1 MQDLMD
7 WFLGTPVKI
16 ALILS
21 LAFLVRIALIRASTR
36 VIKRAMLLRQDR
48 STSSIINQ
56 IPTGSLPGE
65 NNRYEQ
71 RASSISQLMQSVI
84 SVSIWS
90 IAGIMAL
97 SNLGIDVGPILAS
110 AGVVGVA
117 LGFGAQTLVKDYLA
131 GIFMILED
139 QYGVGDLIDVG
150 PAQGT
155 VEEIGLR
162 VTRLRSKEGVV
173 WYMRNGEVMRVA
185 NYSQ

>member
-1 MQDLMD
+1 
-7 WFLGTPVKI
+7 
-16 ALILS
+16 
-21 LAFLVRIALIRASTR
+21 
-36 VIKRAMLLRQDR
+36 
-48 STSSIINQ
+48 
-56 IPTGSLPGE
+56 
-65 NNRYEQ
+65 
-71 RASSISQLMQSVI
+71 
-84 SVSIWS
+84 
-90 IAGIMAL
+90 MAL